1 MKDRLDQG
9 GRVEE
14 AASQKLEHRSM
25 AAIGIAFVMCWASG
39 FVVARVL
46 IPYAEPVTFVALRNG
61 GAAIFLAVIAVA
73 LRCSWPRQ
81 RDVGGL
87 LWVGALLQ
95 GFSVMGLYWAVYWGL
110 PVGIAALV
118 GGLQPAFTAMFAAA
132 LLGEDLGLAQ
142 WSGIALG
149 FLGLTIAVWPKVSVA
164 GSGIALVLSALAGVA
179 CMAYAS
185 IRQKR
190 YEHAGDPWSRTTLMF
205 VGASIPAAVGATL
218 LEHGHVV
225 WNGPMVAVYTWSVAA
240 LAVGATM
247 SLLFLIA
254 RGQAAR
260 AAALIYLVP
269 PTSALMAYLGFGER
283 IGVMQ
288 IAGFFASAV
297 GVALVQFGPGRATR
311 H

>member
-1 MKDRLDQG
+1 MQDRVVHRG
-9 GRVEE
+9 PVKER
-14 AASQKLEHRSM
+14 ASQSLERRSM
-25 AAIGIAFVMCWASG
+25 ATIGIAFVMCWASG
-39 FVVARVL
+39 FVVPRVL
-46 IPYAEPVTFVALRNG
+46 VPYAEPVTFVALRNG
-61 GAAIFLAVIAVA
+61 GAAILLAGIALA
-73 LRCSWPRQ
+73 IRSSWPRL
-81 RDVGGL
+81 RDVRGL

-110 PVGIAALV
+110 PVGIAALI
-118 GGLQPAFTAMFAAA
+118 GGLQPSLTAMFAAA
-132 LLGEDLGLAQ
+132 LLGEELGLSQ

-149 FLGLTIAVWPKVSVA
+149 FLGLTIAIWPKVSAA
-164 GSGIALVLSALAGVA
+164 GSGIALVLSALVGVA

-190 YEHAGDPWSRTTLMF
+190 YEHAGDPWSRTTIMF
-205 VGASIPAAVGATL
+205 VGASVPAAVGAAL
-218 LEHGHVV
+218 VEHGYVV
-225 WNGPMVAVYTWSVAA
+225 WNGPMVAVYAWSVVA

-247 SLLFLIA
+247 GLLFLIA

-283 IGVMQ
+283 ISVMQ

-297 GVALVQFGPGRATR
+297 GVALVQFGPGRATG